1 MENSRYLEC
10 LQKDYLRI
18 REVVPGHLA
27 ARVPSCPDWT
37 VADLVRHVAQVYLQK
52 VELMRHGKDP
62 AVWPPDGFGQQDPL
76 KLLDQGHT
84 ELMSEFKAR
93 SARDATKTWYGPDQT
108 VGFWI
113 RRMAQETVIH
123 RIDAELGAG
132 ALVAPVPDDLAMDGI
147 DELLTVFVG
156 YAFDEWPEDFT
167 GILRNSPG
175 RSYLIRAD
183 PAGQLPSVSW
193 LVQTAANRLT
203 VEGGTGQ
210 LNDQTRSPDVLVS
223 GTPAAVLRWAWNRES
238 PGTHPGQASSV
249 VIAGNPD
256 ALAEFHQFVA
266 AATQ

>member
-18 REVVPGHLA
+18 REVVPGHFA

-37 VADLVRHVAQVYLQK
+37 VADLVRHVAQVYLHK
-52 VELMRHGKDP
+52 VELMRNGKEP
-62 AVWPPDGFGQQDPL
+62 AVWPPEGFGQQDPL

-84 ELMSEFKAR
+84 QLMSEFKAR
-93 SARDATKTWYGPDQT
+93 SARDATRTWYGPDQT

-132 ALVAPVPDDLAMDGI
+132 ALVAPVPDDLAIDGI

-156 YAFDEWPEDFT
+156 YAFDEWPAEFT
-167 GILRNSPG
+167 TALRESPG
-175 RSYLIRAD
+175 HSYLIRAD
-183 PAGQLPSVSW
+183 PARQRPSVSW
-193 LVQTAANRLT
+193 LVRTAPDLLT
-203 VEGGTGQ
+203 VEGGSGK
-210 LNDQTRSPDVLVS
+210 LADATRSPDVLVS

-238 PGTHPGQASSV
+238 PGTTPGQSSSV
-249 VIAGNPD
+249 VIMGGGD
-256 ALAEFHQFVA
+256 ALDELHRCIVT
-266 AATQ
+266 ATQ